1 MLGSSA
7 DLERVWSGE
16 AASVVKERAA
26 AVCFF
31 FFTLVGRG
39 GAKEGGDTDAL
50 LWMEM
55 SCTRRRHKRTGAGA
69 VLTPWCGAGLRKGS
83 GPVAS

>member
-31 FFTLVGRG
+31 FFYPGGERG
-39 GAKEGGDTDAL
+39 CEGG
-50 LWMEM
+50 
-55 SCTRRRHKRTGAGA
+55 RRHRCA
-69 VLTPWCGAGLRKGS
+69 VMDGDELHSAQ
-83 GPVAS
+83 A